1 MIFEDLRTACRKDPA
16 LHAVHVVEV
25 LLYPGLWAIWSHRV
39 AHKLYR
45 GTLIV
50 VVLPDTGE
58 RHLSTDLFHDEQDT
72 AP

>member
-1 MIFEDLRTACRKDPA
+1 M
-16 LHAVHVVEV
+16 VEV

-39 AHKLYR
+39 AHKLYW